1 MALTELERSAAQE
14 LAEDL
19 RQRIELEQGGLQ
31 GTQFK
36 LAKLQ
41 IRVKLFGK
49 TDLDDEERERFAQVY
64 PDAIARHEAEIAH
77 LQAQLDK
84 LLAYAE
90 T

>member
-1 MALTELERSAAQE
+1 MALTELERRAAQE

-31 GTQFK
+31 STQFK
-36 LAKLQ
+36 LTKLQ
-41 IRVKLFGK
+41 LRVKLFGK
-49 TDLDDEERERFAQVY
+49 ADLDDEERERFAQVY
-64 PDAIARHEAEIAH
+64 PDDIARHESEIAR